1 MKVNKS
7 RKSTHAIMAHG
18 GSFGELSICR
28 DNIRIVVPKHYMFND
43 GRLKKK
49 YINVI
54 DKAFKKFN
62 NNNDVQVIVNIS
74 QLSQASGKALNLITG
89 DVKYAE

>member
-18 GSFGELSICR
+18 GDFSELSIIR
-28 DNIRIVVPKHYMFND
+28 DNVKIVVPKYYMFND

-49 YINVI
+49 YVDVIN
-54 DKAFKKFN
+54 KAFAKFN
-62 NNNDVQVIVNIS
+62 EENDVQVVINIS
-74 QLSQASGKALNLITG
+74 HLTGDNTRALNLIKEG
-89 DVKYAE
+89 ELLAE